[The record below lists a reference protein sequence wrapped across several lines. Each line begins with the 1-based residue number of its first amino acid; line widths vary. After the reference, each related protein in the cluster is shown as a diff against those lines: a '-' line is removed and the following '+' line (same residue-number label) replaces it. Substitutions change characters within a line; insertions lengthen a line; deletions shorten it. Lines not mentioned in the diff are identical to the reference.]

1 MAKKGGKMK
10 KYNSLIII
18 VLLCLSFLGCSND
31 TTDTAVSSDG
41 VEISYHKQGK
51 GNPTLVFVHGWTND
65 KTIWDDQVSHFS
77 EKYKVVTLDIAGH
90 GVSGDNREN
99 WSMSAFG
106 DDVAAVVNKLK
117 LKEVV
122 LVGFSLGGPIIVE
135 TANKIPEIVKGLIF
149 VDTMQDPDLQYTPEM
164 VDGIK
169 GFMMNAITNP
179 SKDGLKGV
187 FFKRNIDESFNK
199 VLSMLEGPSRIGWEE
214 AISER
219 FRWQNENFI
228 QAIKAIK
235 APIVAINSNNQS
247 TNVEAFKKYVP
258 SFKAIIMEDVGHV
271 VFWDSP
277 EEFNNHVEESIQEML

>member
-1 MAKKGGKMK
+1 MK
-10 KYNSLIII
+10 KYNPLIII
-18 VLLCLSFLGCSND
+18 VLLSLSFIGCIND
-31 TTDTAVSSDG
+31 TDNTVVSSDG

-51 GNPTLVFVHGWTND
+51 GNPALVFVHGWTND
-65 KTIWDDQVSHFS
+65 KTIWDEQVSHFS
-77 EKYKVVTLDIAGH
+77 EKYKVVTLDLAGH

-106 DDVAAVVNKLK
+106 EDVAAVINKLK

-135 TANKIPEIVKGLIF
+135 TANKIPEVVKGLIF
-149 VDTMQDPDLQYTPEM
+149 VDTMQDPDFQYSPEM
-164 VDGIK
+164 VDEMK
-169 GFMMNAITNP
+169 GFFMNAITNP
-179 SKDGLKGV
+179 SKDGLTGV

-214 AISER
+214 AISEN
-219 FRWQNENFI
+219 FRWQNEDCI

-235 APIVAINSNNQS
+235 VPIVAINSDS
-247 TNVEAFKKYVP
+247 KPTNVEAFNKYVP
-258 SFKAIIMEDVGHV
+258 SFQTKIMEDVGHV

-277 EEFNNHVEESIQEML
+277 DEFNNHIDESVQEML

>member
-1 MAKKGGKMK
+1 MK

-41 VEISYHKQGK
+41 VEISYHKKGK
-51 GNPTLVFVHGWTND
+51 GNPALVFVHGWTND
-65 KTIWDDQVSHFS
+65 KTIWDDQISHFS
-77 EKYKVVTLDIAGH
+77 EKYKVVTLDLAGH

-199 VLSMLEGPSRIGWEE
+199 ALSMLEGPSRIGWEE

-247 TNVEAFKKYVP
+247 TNVEAFNKYVP

-277 EEFNNHVEESIQEML
+277 DEFNNHVEESIQEML

>member
-1 MAKKGGKMK
+1 MK
-10 KYNSLIII
+10 KYNPLIILF
-18 VLLCLSFLGCSND
+18 LLSLSFIGCIND
-31 TTDTAVSSDG
+31 TDNTVVSSDG

-51 GNPTLVFVHGWTND
+51 GNPALVFVHGWTND
-65 KTIWDDQVSHFS
+65 KTIWNDQVFHFS
-77 EKYKVVTLDIAGH
+77 EKYKVVTLDLAGH

-106 DDVAAVVNKLK
+106 EDVAAVINKLK

-135 TANKIPEIVKGLIF
+135 TANKIPDVVKGLIF
-149 VDTMQDPDLQYTPEM
+149 VDTMQDPDLQYSPEM
-164 VDGIK
+164 VDGMK
-169 GFMMNAITNP
+169 EFFMNAITNP

-214 AISER
+214 AISEN
-219 FRWQNENFI
+219 FRWQNEDCI

-235 APIVAINSNNQS
+235 VPIVAINSDS
-247 TNVEAFKKYVP
+247 KPTNVEAFNKYVS
-258 SFKAIIMEDVGHV
+258 SFQVKIMEDVGHI

-277 EEFNNHVEESIQEML
+277 DEFNNHVEDSVQEML